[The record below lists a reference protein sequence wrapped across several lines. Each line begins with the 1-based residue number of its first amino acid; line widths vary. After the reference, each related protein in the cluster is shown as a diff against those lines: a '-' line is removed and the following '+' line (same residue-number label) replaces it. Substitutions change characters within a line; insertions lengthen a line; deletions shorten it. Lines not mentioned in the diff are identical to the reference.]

1 MSSQFEEGRHYA
13 AHLLQAPQKSKAA
26 APPGSDGQVR
36 LHLQNRRFSITCG
49 APPRLLHTWRL
60 ADLRRYGALDGDR
73 FCFEGGSR
81 CGRGGEGAVVLGGIT
96 RAPGAGAGGGLVAAT
111 PDELAGAFDLA
122 ARGKLGD
129 ARGGRGAAAAAT
141 NGGGTVQTLDSN
153 SKTEK
158 NRNHFYNLFRP
169 VSSSPSTASCLGSS
183 YPSAGGSD
191 DTLSTVT
198 SCTAAPPPS
207 TASSTAAL
215 LPSSSSSSSNE
226 NHNPPRCRSRSQSRS
241 TLLTQWPSAE
251 GAGGSS
257 CETTSVALTE
267 VEVKVEDGGGAGA
280 AAMGAAEDQQEHRVN
295 RRALLERAGIRDEA
309 KASKGKIST
318 HRSVDRYV
326 P

>member
-26 APPGSDGQVR
+26 ASPGSDGQVR

-141 NGGGTVQTLDSN
+141 TGGGTVHTLDSN
-153 SKTEK
+153 SKTGK
-158 NRNHFYNLFRP
+158 
-169 VSSSPSTASCLGSS
+169 
-183 YPSAGGSD
+183 
-191 DTLSTVT
+191 
-198 SCTAAPPPS
+198 
-207 TASSTAAL
+207 
-215 LPSSSSSSSNE
+215 
-226 NHNPPRCRSRSQSRS
+226 
-241 TLLTQWPSAE
+241 
-251 GAGGSS
+251 
-257 CETTSVALTE
+257 
-267 VEVKVEDGGGAGA
+267 K
-280 AAMGAAEDQQEHRVN
+280 
-295 RRALLERAGIRDEA
+295 
-309 KASKGKIST
+309 SK
-318 HRSVDRYV
+318 
-326 P
+326 PFL

>member
-26 APPGSDGQVR
+26 ASPGSDGQVR

-122 ARGKLGD
+122 TRGKLGD

-141 NGGGTVQTLDSN
+141 TGGGTVLTLDSN

-183 YPSAGGSD
+183 YPSAGGSE

-198 SCTAAPPPS
+198 FCTAAPPS

-226 NHNPPRCRSRSQSRS
+226 NHNPPRCRCRSQSRS

-251 GAGGSS
+251 GAGSS

-267 VEVKVEDGGGAGA
+267 VEVKVEDGGAGGA

-309 KASKGKIST
+309 KASKAKIST

-326 P
+326 S